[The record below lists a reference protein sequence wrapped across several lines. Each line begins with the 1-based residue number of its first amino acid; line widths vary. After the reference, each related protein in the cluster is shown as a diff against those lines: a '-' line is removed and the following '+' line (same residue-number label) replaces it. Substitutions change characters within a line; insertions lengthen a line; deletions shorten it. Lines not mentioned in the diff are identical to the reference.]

1 MATTDSS
8 VLYWPLLLPLLLVTG
23 VTGDEMARDLDLE
36 AAGGDPLLSTVTM
49 VVVNVGDVDVGG
61 VVVENERCGG

>member
-1 MATTDSS
+1 M
-8 VLYWPLLLPLLLVTG
+8 TG

-36 AAGGDPLLSTVTM
+36 ATGGDPLLSTVTV